1 VGGVFEA
8 LIVVGLFLLIAVVG
22 LATLVMARRGRH
34 AGGADQH
41 HAGGADQR
49 SAGGADQR
57 SAGVYQ
63 PGTDQPGTAVRSPSG
78 ATLGDEIDRGEGDSA
93 AEGESQ
99 AEVQV
104 LRTKAEKLL
113 ASAQAARAEAEEE
126 SRAGRTEIREQ
137 RADLERRE
145 QRLSDREERLDTDI
159 RGLEDKSR
167 QLEELKNEL
176 KNQRRMLTELEAQQ
190 QSTLQRIAGLTA
202 EQAKAELVASVG
214 HDAKRQAVLLARDI
228 ERQAVREADARAQQI
243 VVGAIQRLASE
254 LTSESVVSAV
264 HLPGD
269 DMKGR
274 IIGREGRN
282 IRAFEQ
288 VTGVNVMI
296 DDTPEAVL
304 LSCFDPV
311 RRETARMTLTELVA
325 DGRIHPAR
333 IEEVHER
340 SKSQIQAQC
349 LRAAEDAMAEV
360 GISDLHPAL
369 VPVLGTLRY
378 RTSYGQNVLKHLV
391 ESAHI
396 AALMAA
402 ELGLDIAHC
411 KRAAFLHDIGKALTH
426 EVEGSHAIVGADL
439 ARKYGEH
446 ADVVHAIE
454 AHHNEVE
461 VRTVEA
467 VLVQAADAISGS
479 RPGARRESIEAYVQ
493 RLERL
498 EEIAAARD
506 GVDKVFAMQAGR
518 EIRVMVAP
526 DVVDDI
532 EAQVLARDIAK
543 QIEEELTYPGQIKVT
558 VVRES
563 RATETAR

>member
-1 VGGVFEA
+1 MTGVFQA
-8 LIVVGLFLLIAVVG
+8 LVVVGLFLLTAVVG
-22 LATLVMARRGRH
+22 VATLVMVRRGHNDNTRE
-34 AGGADQH
+34 
-41 HAGGADQR
+41 
-49 SAGGADQR
+49 
-57 SAGVYQ
+57 Q
-63 PGTDQPGTAVRSPSG
+63 PGAAHSTVLTLPSSSGLAGEPRAPMGRSDSRSG
-78 ATLGDEIDRGEGDSA
+78 EEESSD
-93 AEGESQ
+93 AELDD
-99 AEVQV
+99 
-104 LRTKAEKLL
+104 LRAKAKTLL
-113 ASAQAARAEAEEE
+113 ASAQTARAEAEEE
-126 SRAGRTEIREQ
+126 SRARRTELREL

-145 QRLSDREERLDTDI
+145 QRLSDREERLDNDV
-159 RGLEDKSR
+159 RGLEDKTH

-176 KNQRRMLTELEAQQ
+176 KNQRRMLADLETQEQ
-190 QSTLQRIAGLTA
+190 LTLERIAGLTA
-202 EQAKAELVASVG
+202 EQAKSELVSAVT

-228 ERQAVREADARAQQI
+228 ERQATREADARAQTI
-243 VVGAIQRLASE
+243 IVGAIQRLASE

-369 VPVLGTLRY
+369 VPVLGTPRY

-391 ESAHI
+391 ESANI

-402 ELGLDIAHC
+402 ELGLDVAHC

-439 ARKYGEH
+439 ARRYGEH

-454 AHHNEVE
+454 AHHGEVE

-526 DVVDDI
+526 EVVDDI